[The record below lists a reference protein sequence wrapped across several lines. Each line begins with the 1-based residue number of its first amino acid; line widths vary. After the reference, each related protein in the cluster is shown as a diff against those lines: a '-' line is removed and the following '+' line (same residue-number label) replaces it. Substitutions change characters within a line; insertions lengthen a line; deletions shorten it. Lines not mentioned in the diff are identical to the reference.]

1 MTRFRIEPSANHRLD
16 EIFEY
21 SSLQWGEAQ
30 AERYVRDLFARFQ
43 AIADRALPWRR
54 IAAEFGVD
62 GYVCRHEHH
71 FIYWKVM
78 DGGAVAIVTILHER
92 MQQMDLLKE
101 AFEG

>member
-1 MTRFRIEPSANHRLD
+1 MTDYLLFDEARFRLD
-16 EIFEY
+16 EILDY
-21 SSLQWGEAQ
+21 THGQWGDVQ
-30 AERYVRDLFARFQ
+30 AVRYLDGMLARFQ
-43 AIADRALPWRR
+43 AIADRTLPWRR